1 MEFRKMVTITRYT
14 RQQKRHWCIEQSYG
28 LCGRGRGWEDLGE
41 WHRMLF
47 LSFQPDSL
55 ATESVKSSLCKINLK
70 WSLNDLWMP
79 PYSMSLFS
87 TACCAKSLQ
96 SYSTSLWPC
105 GPSPARLFC
114 PWDFPGKS
122 TGVSC
127 HPLLQESSRSKDLT
141 RISYVSCIGRWV
153 LYH

>member
-1 MEFRKMVTITRYT
+1 MLVA
-14 RQQKRHWCIEQSYG
+14 QSYLTFSDCMICSPPG
-28 LCGRGRGWEDLGE
+28 SSVIEFSQQEYWSGE